1 MLSAAVCI
9 KSASEPIA
17 APDAAYFFLT
27 GGQVHFSGG
36 CLQPEHTLFW
46 ISRPHFLQGLQ
57 PHVWHMTVSFSSRTR
72 PATVNSRPCLT
83 RVDSS
88 RQADARPPAWSAF
101 SPRIKRRV
109 FPISVRKCLEMQ

>member
-27 GGQVHFSGG
+27 GGQVHFSAG
-36 CLQPEHTLFW
+36 CLQPEHTLSW
-46 ISRPHFLQGLQ
+46 ISRPHFLHGLQ
-57 PHVWHMTVSFSSRTR
+57 PHVWHMTVSLRSRPR
-72 PATVNSRPCLT
+72 PATVNRRLCLT

-88 RQADARPPAWSAF
+88 RQADARPPVRAAF
-101 SPRIKRRV
+101 QNHERQRV
-109 FPISVRKCLEMQ
+109 AHRAAKS